1 MNPEEGKEAG
11 SVAEAA
17 MGVAGVAIAEAA
29 IVEAATR
36 KCIVSSD
43 EPIGS
48 DGTFSR
54 KCTHSTQIKFGQ
66 PCFSFHCAHPLPQEQ
81 FQTGTSLNICEA
93 NYA

>member
-54 KCTHSTQIKFGQ
+54 KCTHST
-66 PCFSFHCAHPLPQEQ
+66 
-81 FQTGTSLNICEA
+81 
-93 NYA
+93 